1 MSARQFFLQLG
12 GCPGDGQRRLGGL
25 PDVLR
30 RVLVGEELLIA
41 ADLQQNA
48 IIAMDFIDKSGE
60 SAIDQFGQL
69 LAPHQFGEA
78 GIAGAHII
86 PLVAQSA
93 TPNRQSQFGGQ
104 KPQPFQLLPAK
115 RPGDLA
121 VLQIYEPQPLA
132 LMTDGAAEHGFGS
145 AVFDI
150 RASGEAGIGLGLG
163 EQEVFAT
170 VQHIVDDSR

>member
-1 MSARQFFLQLG
+1 M
-12 GCPGDGQRRLGGL
+12 
-25 PDVLR
+25 
-30 RVLVGEELLIA
+30 
-41 ADLQQNA
+41 
-48 IIAMDFIDKSGE
+48 
-60 SAIDQFGQL
+60 IDQFGQL

-78 GIAGAHII
+78 GIAGQVSEHDRDFAILSCEVGSFRIGIDFLGNGTRGKLAHII

-163 EQEVFAT
+163 EHEVFAT